1 MTHVAWDFSTEPDFQ
16 EKLDWA
22 ADFVRREVEP
32 LDLVYPHLHYTPPTP
47 EIRRVIDPLKAQ
59 VREQGLWAAHLG
71 PELGGHGYGQLKLAL
86 LNEILGR
93 SEWAPVVFGTQAPD
107 TGNAEILAH
116 YGTPAQKERYLRPL
130 LEGEIFSCYSMTEPQ
145 GGSDPAQFRC
155 RGRRDGDEWVI
166 DGWKFFSSNAT
177 TAAFIIVMVVTD
189 PDAHPHEG
197 MSMFLVPT
205 DTPGIEIVRDI
216 KLGGEPDHAPG
227 HALVHY
233 DNVRLPAD
241 ALLGEEGKGFA
252 VAQTR
257 LGGGRVHHAMRT
269 VGLCQ
274 RALDM
279 MCERALSRTT
289 KGSLLAE
296 KQAVQQYIADSWA
309 QIQQLRLL
317 VLHTAW
323 LIDQQTTAGTRKEIA
338 AIKTVAADV
347 LHDVVMRAIQVHGA
361 LGISEELPLWRWLQQ
376 VFVVRFSDG
385 PSEIHRT
392 TVARQ
397 VLKSYRAVD
406 GLWPSE
412 HLPTRRAEAVAHVD
426 AALAAHLEPA

>member
-1 MTHVAWDFSTEPDFQ
+1 MAWDFSTDLEFQ
-16 EKLDWA
+16 EKLDWVGQ
-22 ADFVRREVEP
+22 FVRDEVEP
-32 LDLVYPHLHYTPPTP
+32 LDLVYPHLHYTPPTD
-47 EIRRVIDPLKAQ
+47 EIRHVIDPLKSR
-59 VREQGLWAAHLG
+59 VRAQGLWAAHLG
-71 PELGGHGYGQLKLAL
+71 PDLGGKGFGQVKLAL

-93 SEWAPVVFGTQAPD
+93 SDWAPIIFGTQAPD

-116 YGTPAQKERYLRPL
+116 YGTESQKARFLQPL
-130 LEGEIFSCYSMTEPQ
+130 LDGEIFSCYSMTEPQ
-145 GGSDPAQFRC
+145 GGADPGEFTC
-155 RGRRDGDEWVI
+155 RGYRDGDEWII
-166 DGWKFFSSNAT
+166 DGWKFFSSNAS
-177 TAAFIIVMVVTD
+177 TASFLIVMVVTD
-189 PDAHPHEG
+189 PEASPHNG
-197 MSMFLVPT
+197 MSMFLVPS
-205 DTPGIEIVRDI
+205 DTPGVEIVRDI
-216 KLGGEPDHAPG
+216 KLGGDPANAPG
-227 HALVHY
+227 HALIHY
-233 DNVRLPAD
+233 DQVRLPGD
-241 ALLGEEGKGFA
+241 SLLGEEGQGFA

-257 LGGGRVHHAMRT
+257 LGGGRVHHSMRT

-296 KQAVQQYIADSWA
+296 KQMVQQYIADSWA

-323 LIDQQTTAGTRKEIA
+323 IIDQKTTAGSRKEIA

-385 PSEIHRT
+385 PSEVHRIT
-392 TVARQ
+392 LARQ
-397 VLKSYRAVD
+397 VLKGYERAP

-412 HLPTRRAEAVAHVD
+412 HIPSRTEPARAHV
-426 AALAAHLEPA
+426 ALALEEHLTG